1 MQDLITQRNNA
12 VNQLQAATSLYRKHL
27 LDAAD
32 ADHRYRLAF
41 SMAIVA
47 ERAEKTPVSII
58 DNICRGKAEVADAR
72 YKRDIAEGEAK
83 ATYENIQ
90 RLKLEIKLLTD
101 DISNQYNRG

>member
-12 VNQLQAATSLYRKHL
+12 VNQLQNAAKLYRKHL
-27 LDAAD
+27 LDAAK
-32 ADHRYRLAF
+32 ADHEYRLAF
-41 SMAIVA
+41 SLAIIA
-47 ERAEKTPVSII
+47 ERADKTPVSVI
-58 DNICRGKAEVADAR
+58 DNICRGKGEVAEAR

-101 DISNQYNRG
+101 DISNQYNKG